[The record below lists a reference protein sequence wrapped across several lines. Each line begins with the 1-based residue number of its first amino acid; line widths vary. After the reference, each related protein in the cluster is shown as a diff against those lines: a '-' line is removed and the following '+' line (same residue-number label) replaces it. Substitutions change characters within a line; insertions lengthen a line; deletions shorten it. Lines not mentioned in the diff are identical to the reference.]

1 MRATIYKRVGNGPA
15 HLHFSPSQRQPHK
28 MLEDFS
34 LEYYYTQA
42 AFVFI
47 GWCIIKHLFASWC
60 NAGDVCE
67 EKRYEPL
74 LQDQLQDLEDMEAH
88 VRRTSLALNRLL
100 SSTSPQVTAPFSNR
114 PMLDKLPYEL
124 WLTIFRHIK
133 DDSED
138 RTRDILNVSAVCSVW
153 RAIAVHSTDLWD
165 TIDIGIDSPPSWC
178 LCMLFATRAVWRP
191 LDVTIR
197 RYRGYAELDMPGLE
211 EAFVADELVTL
222 MGQYSSRLR
231 RVHIEVYY
239 ADTLIYLFPLWPDMA
254 PAIQDLTVI
263 SHHPTQSLFLNL
275 DDWQFLSSTPILHD
289 LPNIRNVKLTASVCL
304 NDNIFRPFA
313 TIRSL
318 TLTNFDYS
326 TAESYPPI
334 AFARKLSELQF
345 LEHLVIDGSRTSDMP
360 HDYSNDDAKGQSHP
374 FNKLQS
380 VTFIN
385 LDKRFYRKFINHI
398 VAPQL
403 KVLDLE
409 RVHLC
414 DCVVRLFRNMSQ
426 PGRFPS
432 LDTIRLAKVSGGL
445 FERIVHY
452 LDYCKHLE
460 IQACCSIEDAD
471 LVPLFCSEDEGVA
484 VGCPNLESLVLHSI
498 DLITMSNLR
507 GLIQSRINA
516 PGRRNI
522 SRVRKLHVYAD
533 ARLSIRM
540 REWFAA
546 SVNDFRWDL
555 KDSRSWRP
563 LTSD

>member
-1 MRATIYKRVGNGPA
+1 
-15 HLHFSPSQRQPHK
+15 
-28 MLEDFS
+28 MLADFS

-42 AFVFI
+42 AFLFI

-74 LQDQLQDLEDMEAH
+74 IPDQLQDMEDMEAH

-100 SSTSPQVTAPFSNR
+100 SSTNPQITAPPSNR

-133 DDSED
+133 DESED

-165 TIDIGIDSPPSWC
+165 TIDIGIDSHPSWC
-178 LCMLFATRAVWRP
+178 LGMLFATRAVWRP

-197 RYRGYAELDMPGLE
+197 RFRGYAELNMPGLE

-239 ADTLIYLFPLWPDMA
+239 ADTLIYLFPLWPDTA
-254 PAIQDLTVI
+254 AAIQDLT
-263 SHHPTQSLFLNL
+263 
-275 DDWQFLSSTPILHD
+275 
-289 LPNIRNVKLTASVCL
+289 LTASVCL

-345 LEHLVIDGSRTSDMP
+345 LELLVIDGSGTSDMP
-360 HDYSNDDAKGQSHP
+360 HDYPHDDAKGQLHK

-380 VTFIN
+380 LTFIN
-385 LDKRFYRKFINHI
+385 LEKRFYRKFINH
-398 VAPQL
+398 VAAPEL
-403 KVLDLE
+403 KVIDLE
-409 RVHLC
+409 RVHSC

-426 PGRFPS
+426 PGRFS
-432 LDTIRLAKVSGGL
+432 NLDTIRLAKVSGGL
-445 FERIVHY
+445 FERIIPY

-471 LVPLFCSEDEGVA
+471 LVPLFCSEDEGVV

-507 GLIQSRINA
+507 ILIQSRIHA
-516 PGRRNI
+516 PGERNI
-522 SRVRKLHVYAD
+522 SRIRKLHVYAD
-533 ARLSIRM
+533 ARLSVRM
-540 REWFAA
+540 REWFAT
-546 SVNDFRWDL
+546 SVNDFRWDSE
-555 KDSRSWRP
+555 DTRSWRP
-563 LTSD
+563 LTAD